1 MDKLKKIGLTA
12 LSTAL
17 VSTAAQAADL
27 SVTGS
32 ANLFFNGAEQAD
44 SGNTWSSSD
53 TITFAG
59 SGDLDNGWTVSMATA
74 LNGDGS
80 SNASSISINTNG
92 MGSLKFET
100 NDSGLPV
107 ESTDDMM
114 PNAGPEES
122 WAVTGGG
129 SPTTGAAGAGA
140 FLYSN
145 SDAVDGL
152 TIQLGYMPSNL
163 TTEVKS
169 STEYGLTYTGIE
181 GLTVGYAWGD
191 DEDTSGV
198 TIENAN
204 LYAKYAY
211 DAFTIGIQ
219 ANSSDSSVANSD
231 QDFEAMGISYAVSED
246 LSVSLNV
253 STIDYEA
260 STKQDQ
266 EATGIGVS
274 WTSGG
279 LTVSASHN
287 TIDNKGG
294 TASSDV
300 KAYQINFGFAF

>member
-92 MGSLKFET
+92 FGSLKFET

-122 WAVTGGG
+122 WDGGTA
-129 SPTTGAAGAGA
+129 PTTGADGAKA

-145 SDAVDGL
+145 SDVVDGL

-163 TTEVKS
+163 TTQVKS

-191 DEDTSGV
+191 DESASGT

-219 ANSSDSSVANSD
+219 ANSSDDSRANSD
-231 QDFEAMGISYAVSED
+231 KDFEAMGISYAVSED
-246 LSVSLNV
+246 LSVSVNV
-253 STIDYEA
+253 STIDYES
-260 STKQDQ
+260 STLQDQ

-287 TIDNKGG
+287 TIDNKSG

-300 KAYQINFGFAF
+300 KTYEIAFGFAF

>member
-1 MDKLKKIGLTA
+1 MDKLKKLGLTA

-59 SGDLDNGWTVSMATA
+59 SGDLDNGWTVSMATG
-74 LNGDGS
+74 LNGADGTT
-80 SNASSISINTNG
+80 NNSSITINTNG

-100 NDSGLPV
+100 NDSALPV

-122 WAVTGGG
+122 WDGGTA
-129 SPTTGAAGAGA
+129 PTTGADGAKA

-145 SDAVDGL
+145 SDVVDGL

-191 DEDTSGV
+191 DEDTSGT

-219 ANSSDSSVANSD
+219 ANSSDSNQANSD
-231 QDFEAMGISYAVSED
+231 VDFEAMGVSYAVSED
-246 LSVSLNV
+246 LSVSVNV
-253 STIDYEA
+253 STLDWED

>member
-1 MDKLKKIGLTA
+1 MDKLKKLGLTA

-27 SVTGS
+27 SVTGA
-32 ANLFFNGAEQAD
+32 ANLVFNGAEQAD

-59 SGDLDNGWTVSMATA
+59 SGDLDNGWTVSMASG
-74 LNGDGS
+74 LNGADGTT
-80 SNASSISINTNG
+80 NNSSITINTNG

-122 WAVTGGG
+122 WDGGAN
-129 SPTTGAAGAGA
+129 PTTGAAGTNA

-145 SDAVDGL
+145 SDVVDGL

-191 DEDTSGV
+191 DEDTAGV

-219 ANSSDSSVANSD
+219 ANSSDDSRANSD
-231 QDFEAMGISYAVSED
+231 KDFEAMGISYAVSED
-246 LSVSLNV
+246 LSVSVNV
-253 STIDYEA
+253 STIDYES
-260 STKQDQ
+260 STLQDQ
-266 EATGIGVS
+266 EASGIGVS

-287 TIDNKGG
+287 TIDNNAG
-294 TASSDV
+294 TASSDI
-300 KAYQINFGFAF
+300 KAYEIAFGFAF